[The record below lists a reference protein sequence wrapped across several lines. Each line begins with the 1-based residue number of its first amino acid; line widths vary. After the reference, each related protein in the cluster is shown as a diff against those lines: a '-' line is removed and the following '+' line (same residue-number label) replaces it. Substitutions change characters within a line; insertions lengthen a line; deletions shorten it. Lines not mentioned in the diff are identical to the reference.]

1 MPDPTTQSNYLSI
14 TTEHVHLDWQIDFD
28 RKRIEGEAKHTLLVR
43 GEVVKEAVYVC
54 FCYYFI
60 LFGVFKKCEFVL
72 SLMNVW
78 VVFICV
84 CMCDRKSVSNMDMD
98 TDMVL
103 VMVVLDIGSIRLIW
117 T

>member
-43 GEVVKEAVYVC
+43 DEVVKEAVYVC

-78 VVFICV
+78 IVFMCMR
-84 CMCDRKSVSNMDMD
+84 MCDRKWASDMD

>member
-60 LFGVFKKCEFVL
+60 LFGFL
-72 SLMNVW
+72 
-78 VVFICV
+78 
-84 CMCDRKSVSNMDMD
+84 RSVS
-98 TDMVL
+98 L
-103 VMVVLDIGSIRLIW
+103 Y
-117 T
+117 

>member
-43 GEVVKEAVYVC
+43 DEVVKEAVYVC

-60 LFGVFKKCEFVL
+60 VCGVFKRCEFVL

-78 VVFICV
+78 IVFMWMR
-84 CMCDRKSVSNMDMD
+84 MCDRKSVLVMDTDMDMD
-98 TDMVL
+98 TEEIL
-103 VMVVLDIGSIRLIW
+103 LVVLLVA
-117 T
+117 TCHL

>member
-1 MPDPTTQSNYLSI
+1 M
-14 TTEHVHLDWQIDFD
+14 F
-28 RKRIEGEAKHTLLVR
+28 LLL
-43 GEVVKEAVYVC
+43 
-54 FCYYFI
+54 FYFI

-78 VVFICV
+78 VVVFICV
-84 CMCDRKSVSNMDMD
+84 CMCDRKWASDMD